1 MTNSTSAEIISIG
14 TEILLGELTDTNSVY
29 IARVLRDLG
38 IDVYRMLSVGD
49 NRRRIADAI
58 RSSLTRCDIV
68 ITCGGLGPTVD
79 DMTRQAV
86 ADATGRGLTFHQTLL
101 DQIAERFAVFR
112 VQMTD
117 NNRQQAYLPDD
128 AICIENPVG
137 TAPAFIVEQNG
148 RCVISLPGV
157 PREMKFLMEHNVV
170 PYLRRKYSLGTIKAR
185 ILKAAGIGESALD
198 DLLGHDLLGR
208 GNPTIGLAAHMGQID
223 IRITAKAE
231 DEAGADAMIA
241 AMEADVMARVGD
253 FIFGTDADTLEAVL
267 VDLLRGQDA
276 RVTVVQAGVG
286 DVLVGALSAVEGGA
300 DCVVAPQIF
309 TDPPSLRAE
318 YRLADELSLRD
329 VARTVAQKACETA
342 GTAAALVAVSDP
354 TVAEGADSESATVIG
369 VYTAAG
375 YRDRVYGFGAQ
386 SDFARLWGKSWLL
399 STAWHALKE
408 THHVG

>member
-1 MTNSTSAEIISIG
+1 MTKSTSAEIISIG

-49 NRRRIADAI
+49 NRQRIADAI
-58 RSSLTRCDIV
+58 ASSLTRCDIV

-86 ADATGRGLTFHQTLL
+86 ASATGRGLTFHQTLL
-101 DQIAERFAVFR
+101 DQIAERFAAFR

-137 TAPAFIVEQNG
+137 TAPAFVVEQNG

-157 PREMKFLMEHNVV
+157 PREMKFLMEHSVV
-170 PYLRRKYSLGTIKAR
+170 PYLRQKYSLGTIKAR

-198 DLLGHDLLGR
+198 ELLGHDLLQR

-223 IRITAKAE
+223 IRITAKAD
-231 DEAGADAMIA
+231 DEAQADAMIA
-241 AMEADVMARVGD
+241 TMEADVMARVGD
-253 FIFGTDADTLEAVL
+253 FIFGTDDDTLEAVL
-267 VDLLRGQDA
+267 VGLLRGQDA
-276 RVTVVQAGVG
+276 RVTVVQAGIG
-286 DVLVGALSAVEGGA
+286 DVLVGALSTVERGA
-300 DCVVAPQIF
+300 DCIVAPQIF
-309 TDPPSLRAE
+309 TDPASLRAD
-318 YRLADELSLRD
+318 YGLVDDLSLREL
-329 VARTVAQKACETA
+329 ARIVAQKACEATSA
-342 GTAAALVAVSDP
+342 AAALVALSDP
-354 TVAEGADSESATVIG
+354 TVAEGADSEEATVIG
-369 VYTAAG
+369 VYTTAG

-399 STAWHALKE
+399 STTWHALKE
-408 THHVG
+408 SHHVG